1 MTCIL
6 FIKPK
11 RHCRFKRINKQKTS
25 SRAST
30 TSTISTRCIE
40 HIIKNLKQQR
50 HRQSIRQNYH
60 RISKIFSRFYLR
72 LDVKP
77 KTWPER
83 LTLFV
88 GYLIDNK
95 KQSATVRSYVSAI
108 KAILE
113 NDGIKFDTD
122 VTTITSLTQVCKYV
136 NDKAHKRS
144 PIQKSLLIKI
154 IKTSNAHTS
163 YNLTNV

>member
-1 MTCIL
+1 M
-6 FIKPK
+6 KP
-11 RHCRFKRINKQKTS
+11 T
-25 SRAST
+25 
-30 TSTISTRCIE
+30 
-40 HIIKNLKQQR
+40 
-50 HRQSIRQNYH
+50 
-60 RISKIFSRFYLR
+60 
-72 LDVKP
+72 
-77 KTWPER
+77 TWPER

-113 NDGIKFDTD
+113 NDGIKFDAD
-122 VTTITSLTQVCKYV
+122 VTTITSLTQACKYV

-163 YNLTNV
+163 YNLTYVRCTRHCSHLLILDYYVSVN